1 MPGLSPN
8 KLLGALRFQSR
19 GLSMPTDFMLVP
31 LADRTKYM
39 NMLDKDERVAI
50 PQLIPHWFKPE
61 MPIAPHQLMCDHVGQ
76 GFKDLHDTLID
87 AVVYGHNMW
96 RLQAKFTPLPIA
108 GPVVAGPPG
117 CLTGPPL
124 APLIKQYPKCASMT
138 PIQEPYR
145 EAVADGVGQA
155 FTMWQTS
162 VTVPG
167 LPLFPA
173 YAMQPPGSAI
183 PTPNIPQKLIAC
195 VSANVVS
202 LMVPTVMKEL
212 MKAAFDPTAKSDN
225 PNYDAFFDAISTV
238 LSLAFITWLSNQ
250 MVIGLVGSGAV
261 ASPVGGPVA
270 GMTLPTA
277 GHLAT

>member
-19 GLSMPTDFMLVP
+19 SLRLPTDYMLVP
-31 LADRTKYM
+31 PDDRQRYVQSLEAAD
-39 NMLDKDERVAI
+39 RVAI
-50 PQLIPHWFKPE
+50 PQLIPQWFKPE
-61 MPIAPHQLMCDHVGQ
+61 LPIVSHQLMCDHVGQ
-76 GFKDLHDTLID
+76 GFKDLHDTLVD
-87 AVVYGHNMW
+87 AVAYGHNMW
-96 RLQAKFTPLPIA
+96 RLQAKFNPLPIA

-117 CLTGPPL
+117 CLIGPPL
-124 APLIKQYPKCASMT
+124 GPLIKQFPACAAMT
-138 PIQEPYR
+138 PMQIPYR
-145 EAVADGVGQA
+145 EAVADGVSKA
-155 FTMWQTS
+155 FQLWQS
-162 VTVPG
+162 AVTVPG

-173 YAMQPPGSAI
+173 YVMQPPGSAI

-195 VSANVVS
+195 ISANVAS
-202 LMVPTVMKEL
+202 IMVPTVMKEL
-212 MKAAFDPTAKSDN
+212 MIAAFNPTAKSDN

-238 LSLAFITWLSNQ
+238 LALAFINWLSNQ

-270 GMTLPTA
+270 GVTLPTA